1 MTHRKCSFSY
11 RLSDCSDSGGSA
23 GSLLPRCGTDC
34 SGSFAVSDSAAAVS
48 ADFGAAA
55 GSAAVPGFDS
65 YS

>member
-1 MTHRKCSFSY
+1 MFFFAY

-23 GSLLPRCGTDC
+23 DSLLPRFGTGC
-34 SGSFAVSDSAAAVS
+34 SSGSSAAAVAAVAAAVS
-48 ADFGAAA
+48 ADFDAAA

>member
-1 MTHRKCSFSY
+1 MFFFAY

-23 GSLLPRCGTDC
+23 DSLLPRFGTGC
-34 SGSFAVSDSAAAVS
+34 SSGSSAAAVAAAAVS
-48 ADFGAAA
+48 ADFDAAA